1 MISLYFGNPCDDWA
15 NQTVNE
21 IAINHDVSVKRAT
34 LIMLECLIENISQ
47 KANDQSYLDDMFGE
61 YFERIV
67 YAPQMVAK
75 QYKQGGNT
83 YPMIQISTN
92 YCIHRMTG
100 DRWPITEEVIS
111 YFGRKIEES
120 FGLEFLNYKWAGR
133 QKWLNSKQT
142 ELWDANR

>member
-120 FGLEFLNYKWAGR
+120 FGLEFINNKWAGR